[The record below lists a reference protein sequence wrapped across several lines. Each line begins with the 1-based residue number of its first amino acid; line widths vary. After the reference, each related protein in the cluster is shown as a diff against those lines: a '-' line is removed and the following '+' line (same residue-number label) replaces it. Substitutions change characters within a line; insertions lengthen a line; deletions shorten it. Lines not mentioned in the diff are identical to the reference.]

1 MCVCVCVLCMWKHTH
16 TYTHV
21 VAHEGLWSSVEAA
34 PHKNPSVCVVFV
46 CVCVCVC
53 VYLNIFMHTCTWMCV
68 CVRVC
73 ALVCIVHT
81 LFIASMLLLLMS
93 FILQASP
100 LNFANP
106 PHFLFL
112 PTLQVECPSPLHVG
126 WKSPCAIRPTYSL
139 TWYLNFDQFSQIFS
153 HFLTGDKEGASKAS
167 LTN

>member
-1 MCVCVCVLCMWKHTH
+1 VCVCVCVLCMWKHTH

-53 VYLNIFMHTCTWMCV
+53 VYLNIFIHTCTWMCV
-68 CVRVC
+68 CVC

-100 LNFANP
+100 LNFANQ
-106 PHFLFL
+106 PHFLFCQ
-112 PTLQVECPSPLHVG
+112 PSKWSAPPRITLGESHHVPYALLTLLHD
-126 WKSPCAIRPTYSL
+126 T
-139 TWYLNFDQFSQIFS
+139 
-153 HFLTGDKEGASKAS
+153 
-167 LTN
+167 